1 MDKQQLLSGRV
12 SDLSRQCWNGDYLT
26 HTNFLSASEL
36 AVFFRWQGIS
46 ILLVFPHLTALP
58 TLSTEAAATLTGELF
73 FSFPHI

>member
-36 AVFFRWQGIS
+36 AD
-46 ILLVFPHLTALP
+46 
-58 TLSTEAAATLTGELF
+58 F
-73 FSFPHI
+73 FSNDRASAFSWSFHI